1 MAYITTPDLGLE
13 LADPM
18 TIQAFETTNVNSN
31 FLLLEAGIVAD
42 RVRLTST
49 EARATALEA
58 GAGRGDRAR
67 SVATNPTALSAISNA
82 LLGDRVRVTTPGTG
96 ISAFWAECIGG
107 SGTGADW
114 TPVTDIIAAT
124 KANFDTFAAAWVAD
138 LDFTFGVGQQ
148 LYLLDSGTQFVY
160 TGSVWKAAAPG
171 FLSVAASTAN
181 NTSGAVSSGS
191 MVTIPTIPCSASVA
205 LPVAQRAKV
214 TIRFEFKATAV
225 GSGIAIGA
233 ILTGATTFTPAADTV
248 FAPSVTSQNAS
259 AEWAPYTVVIDYSL
273 NAGTTAVT
281 VGAQIIGPG
290 STRSI
295 RHIQLFV
302 EPLFV

>member
-1 MAYITTPDLGLE
+1 MTLANPGTNEPFSTAAVNANFEALDHDAGVKDASLTANASSITSVGNRVT
-13 LADPM
+13 
-18 TIQAFETTNVNSN
+18 TI
-31 FLLLEAGIVAD
+31 
-42 RVRLTST
+42 
-49 EARATALEA
+49 EA
-58 GAGRGDRAR
+58 GAGRGNLAR
-67 SVATNPTALSAISNA
+67 ETTTNPTTLSAIADA
-82 LLGDRVRVTTPGTG
+82 LVGDMVRITTPGTG
-96 ISAFWAECIGG
+96 IDAFWAECWASPG
-107 SGTGADW
+107 SNAADW
-114 TPVTDIIAAT
+114 APQDTIVAAT
-124 KANFDTFAAAWVAD
+124 KANLDTFIAAWIAD
-138 LDFTFGVGQQ
+138 TDLTFKIGQ
-148 LYLLDSGTQFVY
+148 LAFVSGTNSVY
-160 TGSVWKAAAPG
+160 RFTSTAGAYATVSG
-171 FLSVAASTAN
+171 FPSVAASTAN
-181 NTSGAVSSGS
+181 NTSGVVSSGT
-191 MVTIPTIPCSASVA
+191 MVTIPTIPCSASVV

-233 ILTGATTFTPAADTV
+233 ILTGATTFTPAVDTV

-259 AEWAPYTVVIDYSL
+259 ADWAPYTVVIDYSL